1 MKVGDLEKDLF
12 RWKKERGTPEKSGII
27 VETTK
32 RKKCWIDPLAV
43 DVGENLVTMKTE

>member
-1 MKVGDLEKDLF
+1 MKRIFSGGKRKGELLK
-12 RWKKERGTPEKSGII
+12 KSGII

-32 RKKCWIDPLAV
+32 RKKCWVDPLAV